1 MADPTK
7 LARRWLDP
15 GPQAGMPAAVD
26 ASAIEDADALPR
38 FQTHL
43 GNVAQIVELR
53 PDPGHGPVGDDHT
66 DAGPRLTGRGTG
78 DGVEVRL
85 VIDIGGPDPTEAPLD
100 RTNGTPSGGVD
111 RPHLERPPEREPL
124 GGVEVVA
131 GPGPQIG
138 PINADLGRHREPSL
152 ALWHRPIRRIGAAQ
166 HRHLD
171 RLRRGLP
178 ANLRPRRQQPGGEG
192 QQHPQRHRCPA
203 QRPASGGEVRWGG
216 HGAQRPRKNSAL
228 GRHCH
233 GVSIHSLE
241 TRRFDGGNPHRR
253 SIACRAES
261 RRGFCQNASA

>member
-1 MADPTK
+1 MAHPAK

-26 ASAIEDADALPR
+26 ASAIEDADAFPR

-43 GNVAQIVELR
+43 SDVAQIVELR
-53 PDPGHGPVGDDHT
+53 PDAGHGPVGDDHA

-78 DGVEVRL
+78 DGVEGRL
-85 VIDIGGPDPTEAPLD
+85 VIDVGGPDPTEAPLD
-100 RTNGTPSGGVD
+100 RTHGTPSGGVD

-138 PINADLGRHREPSL
+138 HVDADLGRHRQRSL
-152 ALWHRPIRRIGAAQ
+152 VLRHRPIRRFGGAQ

-178 ANLRPRRQQPGGEG
+178 ANLRPRQQQPGGEG
-192 QQHPQRHRCPA
+192 QQHPQRRRCPA
-203 QRPASGGEVRWGG
+203 RRPAFGDGVRWGG
-216 HGAQRPRKNSAL
+216 DGALRPCENGAV
-228 GRHCH
+228 GRHRH

-261 RRGFCQNASA
+261 RRGSCQNASA